1 MEPAWF
7 LSAAAGSLTL
17 ALPCQSQN
25 TERRTVKKKREDK
38 NTEKKSLHSLNTKT
52 NSQQFG
58 CSQDTAGE
66 PQEPQIG

>member
-25 TERRTVKKKREDK
+25 TEIRTVKKKGREDK
-38 NTEKKSLHSLNTKT
+38 NSEKESALV
-52 NSQQFG
+52 
-58 CSQDTAGE
+58 
-66 PQEPQIG
+66 